1 MLPCITIPFCCYDFF
16 LNSRQLSG
24 QLRAC
29 SLTTQVTINIDLL
42 PSDIFHP
49 GCNEYL
55 SLIEEMTKQTHL
67 PGLFLH
73 FIGVAEILGAIG
85 LILPGL
91 LRIRVGLTPLAAA
104 GLAIITVGATV
115 ITLAGGQ
122 IGMAMFP
129 LVTALL
135 SAFVAYSRWRY
146 PSQSRN

>member
-1 MLPCITIPFCCYDFF
+1 MSSTLINAPSRKTAILLWIVQGLLALLF
-16 LNSRQLSG
+16 LFG
-24 QLRAC
+24 GVMKFVMPIA
-29 SLTTQVTINIDLL
+29 
-42 PSDIFHP
+42 
-49 GCNEYL
+49 
-55 SLIEEMTKQTHL
+55 EMTKQTHL